1 MNPSSFWI
9 LTPAIALW
17 GLLAAAVWH
26 DVRRRRIPNRLVF
39 AGAALGVLL
48 NCVTQAGA
56 GLWLAL
62 GGLLLGLGLLLP
74 MYMLKALGAGDVKLM
89 AMVGAFL
96 GPQGVLLA
104 TLCSLLAGAVL
115 ALGVALYRGSL
126 RQVLA
131 NSWHVLLQ
139 GVLRVV
145 AGGSPRLEA
154 PAAASGRLPYA
165 VAVASGT
172 AICLALA

>member
-1 MNPSSFWI
+1 
-9 LTPAIALW
+9 
-17 GLLAAAVWH
+17 
-26 DVRRRRIPNRLVF
+26 
-39 AGAALGVLL
+39 
-48 NCVTQAGA
+48 
-56 GLWLAL
+56 
-62 GGLLLGLGLLLP
+62 

-115 ALGVALYRGSL
+115 ALGVALYRGGL
-126 RQVLA
+126 RRVLA

-145 AGGSPRLEA
+145 AGGRARAAGGTGRSQW
-154 PAAASGRLPYA
+154 PAAVCGGGRQRRR
-165 VAVASGT
+165 

>member
-9 LTPAIALW
+9 FTPAIALW

-26 DVRRRRIPNRLVF
+26 DVRRRRIPNRLVC

-56 GLWLAL
+56 GPWLAL

-104 TLCSLLAGAVL
+104 ALCSLLAGAVL

-126 RQVLA
+126 HQVLA